1 MIHVA
6 LAINTIW
13 IYMDITTLSVG
24 SEDWNSILKLGE
36 AVWISA
42 RVYEFGGNLHSRLND
57 SWLGLGLFEFY
68 HVNGINWLSILIF
81 YWM

>member
-36 AVWISA
+36 AV
-42 RVYEFGGNLHSRLND
+42 
-57 SWLGLGLFEFY
+57 
-68 HVNGINWLSILIF
+68 
-81 YWM
+81 